1 MSDREL
7 EMLYTE
13 QIIDRYKNPRNFGEL
28 ENLTAQA
35 EDSNPLCG
43 DVIKLQLK
51 IESNTVIDVKY
62 SGHGCSISQASAD
75 LLADFIKGR
84 SLDEIKKLEKE
95 DVLKILGIEVTAA
108 RLKCAILPLK
118 VLKLGIYGLNLKG

>member
-1 MSDREL
+1 
-7 EMLYTE
+7 MLYTE